1 MSHKAGGLESQ
12 DMLEPS
18 ERKKNRTENKG
29 LMYYTIHNNKRVQI
43 YNGLMHLRARLR
55 QLRELWLLGDKR

>member
-1 MSHKAGGLESQ
+1 
-12 DMLEPS
+12 MLEPS